1 MVLTAETIRGHLKAR
16 GLSVTGTKKT
26 LAQRLRDNL
35 QTSGHSGSAHSS
47 RASHSSHSGS
57 SDSSDSSDGAL
68 SPGSRA
74 PARNRVPFR
83 SQTRHGS
90 ESNEEDGR
98 STAHWGSGSRRSSQT
113 RTSDSKRSSRASSS
127 QRRAS
132 SHHGSHSSQ
141 RTRHR
146 EHSRSSHRT
155 KERSRSHQRSYHS
168 SRHHRRSRRRTPS
181 SSVDSSSSRSHSK
194 RHKRRA
200 SFSDSSSGLS
210 SDLEDAYTAPCL
222 PFRTPPPRRIQEKIR
237 KGKYVSFS
245 RLLEKSMPT
254 MFSGGKL
261 PPTQG
266 QRSRKVHDLA
276 SWLEAWNIYLP
287 IRIAHDPS
295 CALELATYQ
304 GILSSLFASFEAS
317 ACIEYDRLFRH
328 QAARDKS
335 LRWDILKEDLFVFQA
350 TNAQRTPFRKVFAR
364 LGPQPDQGANRES
377 HTPSGVEICRRFNQT
392 KCTLGENCRFAHKCW
407 IKGCGGS
414 HPAKGCSFK
423 PRSSQ

>member
-1 MVLTAETIRGHLKAR
+1 M
-16 GLSVTGTKKT
+16 GTKKT

-74 PARNRVPFR
+74 PARNCVPFR
-83 SQTRHGS
+83 SRTRHGS

-98 STAHWGSGSRRSSQT
+98 STAHRGSGSRRSSQT

-127 QRRAS
+127 QRQAS

-146 EHSRSSHRT
+146 ERSRSSHRT
-155 KERSRSHQRSYHS
+155 KERSRSRQRSYHS
-168 SRHHRRSRRRTPS
+168 SRHHRHSRRRTPS

-194 RHKRRA
+194 R
-200 SFSDSSSGLS
+200 DSSSGLS

-266 QRSRKVHDLA
+266 HQSRKVHDLA

-287 IRIAHDPS
+287 I
-295 CALELATYQ
+295 
-304 GILSSLFASFEAS
+304 
-317 ACIEYDRLFRH
+317 
-328 QAARDKS
+328 
-335 LRWDILKEDLFVFQA
+335 
-350 TNAQRTPFRKVFAR
+350 
-364 LGPQPDQGANRES
+364 
-377 HTPSGVEICRRFNQT
+377 
-392 KCTLGENCRFAHKCW
+392 
-407 IKGCGGS
+407 
-414 HPAKGCSFK
+414 
-423 PRSSQ
+423 